1 MGGEATIHAARSYLS
16 GMQEGNLMLKLDF
29 KNAFNSIHRDHMLH
43 EVLKKVP
50 DVFPLAYSTYHQP
63 SFLFFGNYVIHSCEG
78 VQQGDPLG
86 PLLFCVAVQDLIRSL
101 CSEFCVF
108 YLDDGTLG
116 GPLDVVSSDLHLL
129 EQMAHQIGLRLNHR
143 KSESICVD
151 DTTRSSILSLFP
163 SLTDTPPE
171 VATLLGSP
179 IGGIESIDGVIRDK
193 VHDLRTLGERLIL
206 LQAHDALCLLKN
218 AFSLPKLLYTIRS
231 APCFQSDL
239 LDDFDNLQ
247 RSLLESICN
256 INLVDS
262 AWLQASLPAT
272 SGGLGVRS
280 AVMLAPSAYLASAA
294 GCAHLYQALLP
305 EKLHSQDAAIRGH
318 ALEAWCAMLASEA
331 DPPTGA
337 EAILQRNWDGPV
349 VKSHFNSLL
358 SSADPKGKTRLLA
371 CQQKES
377 GAWLSAPPTS
387 ALGLRMVNDTIRV
400 AVGLRLGAQLCAT
413 HSCPHCGTE
422 VDTTGVHGLSCRRS
436 EGRIPRHAA
445 LNNIVH
451 RTLTAANIPATLEPR
466 GLCRLDGKR
475 PDGLTIIPWA
485 KGRTLVWDVTCW
497 DSFAPSNIRMSSSR
511 AGSLADHAAERKRSL
526 YEELS
531 ITHIFQPIAF
541 ESTGVFGQDALDF
554 FYDLAQRSR
563 CITHDPLTY
572 LKLCQKISVCMQNF
586 NAVSI
591 NGCCTV

>member
-1 MGGEATIHAARSYLS
+1 
-16 GMQEGNLMLKLDF
+16 
-29 KNAFNSIHRDHMLH
+29 
-43 EVLKKVP
+43 
-50 DVFPLAYSTYHQP
+50 
-63 SFLFFGNYVIHSCEG
+63 
-78 VQQGDPLG
+78 
-86 PLLFCVAVQDLIRSL
+86 
-101 CSEFCVF
+101 
-108 YLDDGTLG
+108 
-116 GPLDVVSSDLHLL
+116 
-129 EQMAHQIGLRLNHR
+129 
-143 KSESICVD
+143 
-151 DTTRSSILSLFP
+151 
-163 SLTDTPPE
+163 
-171 VATLLGSP
+171 
-179 IGGIESIDGVIRDK
+179 
-193 VHDLRTLGERLIL
+193 
-206 LQAHDALCLLKN
+206 
-218 AFSLPKLLYTIRS
+218 
-231 APCFQSDL
+231 
-239 LDDFDNLQ
+239 
-247 RSLLESICN
+247 
-256 INLVDS
+256 
-262 AWLQASLPAT
+262 
-272 SGGLGVRS
+272 
-280 AVMLAPSAYLASAA
+280 
-294 GCAHLYQALLP
+294 
-305 EKLHSQDAAIRGH
+305 
-318 ALEAWCAMLASEA
+318 MLASEA

-377 GAWLSAPPTS
+377 SAWLSAPPTS

-400 AVGLRLGAQLCAT
+400 AVGRHLGAQLCAT
-413 HSCPHCGTE
+413 HSCPHCGME

-436 EGRIPRHAA
+436 EGRIPCHAA

-451 RTLTAANIPATLEPR
+451 RTLTAANNPATLEPR

-511 AGSLADHAAERKRSL
+511 AGSLADHTAERKRSL

-563 CITHDPLTY
+563 CITHNPLPY
-572 LKLCQKISVCMQNF
+572 LKLCQKISVCMPNF
-586 NAVSI
+586 NAVSS